1 MDGNGALSNQMKQGS
16 TSLALGPLH
25 HLENQKL
32 KRERI
37 KSIPQVGDLWILS
50 DVTIPRCCG

>member
-1 MDGNGALSNQMKQGS
+1 MKQGS